1 MSQVEDGPGCA
12 EGRWALDFLFRGNG
26 QNSSQPLLWRWGT
39 EDADL
44 LFSFTRPWDLKDKR
58 LYKIEEGTTHLVENI
73 LLFSFGNNY
82 KKKGVKVRF
91 FLCLLVLFLCI
102 EKVWAKG
109 RGPLYAA
116 SGLNITDAN
125 TATSAGLWLN
135 EQLIMLKL
143 MLLMQGW
150 PGWGCSLWRRRL
162 RRMAR
167 NTWCGA
173 LGSRW
178 RPATPPIGALC
189 TGRTDNTFTFFL
201 AYHLHLNHHHHNGIT
216 STTIILIF
224 AQVSWAVRAEAA
236 RAKVSKF
243 LPSPPL
249 QLLLFPTLPLSYF
262 HCCRILHLG
271 FK

>member
-143 MLLMQGW
+143 MLNAGMTRVRLLTVEEEIEKDGEEYLVQSVGVEVEASDTTYW
-150 PGWGCSLWRRRL
+150 CSVHRSD
-162 RRMAR
+162 
-167 NTWCGA
+167 G
-173 LGSRW
+173 
-178 RPATPPIGALC
+178 
-189 TGRTDNTFTFFL
+189 
-201 AYHLHLNHHHHNGIT
+201 
-216 STTIILIF
+216 
-224 AQVSWAVRAEAA
+224 
-236 RAKVSKF
+236 
-243 LPSPPL
+243 
-249 QLLLFPTLPLSYF
+249 
-262 HCCRILHLG
+262 
-271 FK
+271 